1 MSVRVVGVVRVPVI
15 DLRATGQNIKNLRVA
30 AGISVRDLQNIL
42 GFTNPQA
49 IYKWQNGD
57 SLPSI
62 DNLVILAAI
71 LGVTVDEIL
80 MVEGDSSGDGET
92 VLKGSVITG
101 ISFRKESSR
110 KRVPPCDKYAPLSQS
125 GRGDGFRIHKVQVRV
140 LCGAPTYLVRLKQRT
155 RSYGLRNV
163 GWIPTRDTMIFSSNG
178 RIPDF

>member
-57 SLPSI
+57 SMPSI
-62 DNLVILAAI
+62 DNLVILAAV

-80 MVEGDSSGDGET
+80 VVDNDTPGDGEVT
-92 VLKGSVITG
+92 LKGSAITG
-101 ISFRKESSR
+101 IGFRKESS
-110 KRVPPCDKYAPLSQS
+110 LS
-125 GRGDGFRIHKVQVRV
+125 GN
-140 LCGAPTYLVRLKQRT
+140 PYE
-155 RSYGLRNV
+155 
-163 GWIPTRDTMIFSSNG
+163 
-178 RIPDF
+178 

>member
-62 DNLVILAAI
+62 DNLVILATV
-71 LGVTVDEIL
+71 LGVTIDEIL
-80 MVEGDSSGDGET
+80 VVEGDTDGDGD
-92 VLKGSVITG
+92 LKSSVVTG
-101 ISFRKESSR
+101 IS
-110 KRVPPCDKYAPLSQS
+110 
-125 GRGDGFRIHKVQVRV
+125 VQ
-140 LCGAPTYLVRLKQRT
+140 
-155 RSYGLRNV
+155 
-163 GWIPTRDTMIFSSNG
+163 W
-178 RIPDF
+178 